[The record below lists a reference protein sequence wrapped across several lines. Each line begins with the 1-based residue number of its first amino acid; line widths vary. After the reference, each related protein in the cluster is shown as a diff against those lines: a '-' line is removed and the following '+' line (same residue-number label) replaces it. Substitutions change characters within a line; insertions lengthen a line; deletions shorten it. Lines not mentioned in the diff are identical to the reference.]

1 MDALKEWEAF
11 YLVAGGAAAGLTGLQ
26 FVVVTLAAEA
36 HVLRPSSNRAF
47 GTPTIVHFSVV
58 LLMSALLTAPW
69 HSLRPVAACLAVT
82 AVSAVVYAGFVVR
95 HTRKQKDY
103 TPVLEDWVWHAIVPI
118 AAYGL
123 LLVAAICLEAYESTC
138 LFLVGGACL
147 ALLFTGI
154 HNAWDSVTYIAL
166 SKAGEDPAAGGDS

>member
-1 MDALKEWEAF
+1 MGAIKEWEAF
-11 YLVAGGAAAGLTGLQ
+11 YLVVGGAAAGLTGLQ

-36 HVLRPSSNRAF
+36 QVLRPSANRAF

-58 LLMSALLTAPW
+58 LLTSALLTAPW
-69 HSLRPVAACLAVT
+69 HSLRPVAACLAIT

-103 TPVLEDWVWHAIVPI
+103 KPVLEDWVWHAIVPI
-118 AAYGL
+118 TAYGL
-123 LLVAAICLEAYESTC
+123 LLVAAIRLEASESTC
-138 LFLVGGACL
+138 LFLVGAASL

-166 SKAGEDPAAGGDS
+166 SHVTEQPKSDGDS